1 MILKTGKH
9 FQDDTRAEFIY
20 YGKLLS
26 MEQMTSLF
34 FLIFLNTLE
43 KGGVSIKLLFVA
55 NVSVSQIYLL
65 LHFVN

>member
-1 MILKTGKH
+1 
-9 FQDDTRAEFIY
+9 
-20 YGKLLS
+20 
-26 MEQMTSLF
+26 MEQMTSPQVLLF
-34 FLIFLNTLE
+34 FLTFLNTLE